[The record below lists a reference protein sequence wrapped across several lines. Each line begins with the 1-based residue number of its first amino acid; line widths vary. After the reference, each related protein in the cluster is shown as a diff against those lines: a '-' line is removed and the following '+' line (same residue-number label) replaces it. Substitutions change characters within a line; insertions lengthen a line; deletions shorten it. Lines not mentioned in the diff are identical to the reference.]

1 MCVCETVRDSER
13 MTDALTRC
21 APLQINPAFWVAFTQ
36 EEMINSLNVDE
47 GVMGEIDSLLS
58 AVTSA
63 PQ

>member
-1 MCVCETVRDSER
+1 MCCYVFADELLSSQ
-13 MTDALTRC
+13 
-21 APLQINPAFWVAFTQ
+21 LQINPAFWVAFTQ

-47 GVMGEIDSLLS
+47 NVMSEIDSMLS